1 MGVHSFSISP
11 VFRRGTARRLP
22 PFLQLP
28 CHYVCG
34 ILASNSLKGAST
46 SLRAM
51 RFLKQKDAAEERL
64 DTKEALNRF
73 LASVEVRAFRMTEFS
88 VGDPDEALD
97 LVQDA
102 MLGFVSRYSS
112 RPESEWAAVFY
123 RILQNR
129 ITDWY
134 RRTAV
139 RNRFRAWFGNR
150 DDDQDNDE
158 DPIQTIADTSSPD
171 PDKSLCNSVA
181 ADALKSAVGKLPLR
195 QRQAFLLRAW
205 EGMDV
210 AKTAY
215 AMGCSEGSVKTHYSR
230 AVHTL
235 RGLLEEFRP

>member
-1 MGVHSFSISP
+1 ME
-11 VFRRGTARRLP
+11 
-22 PFLQLP
+22 
-28 CHYVCG
+28 
-34 ILASNSLKGAST
+34 LAT
-46 SLRAM
+46 S
-51 RFLKQKDAAEERL
+51 D
-64 DTKEALNRF
+64 ALNRF
-73 LASVEVRAFRMTEFS
+73 LAGVEVRAYRMAEFS
-88 VGDPDEALD
+88 IGDRDEALD

-102 MLGFVSRYSS
+102 MLGFVRRYSD
-112 RPESEWAAVFY
+112 RPESEWNAVFY

-139 RNRFRAWFGNR
+139 RNKFRAWFGNANDES
-150 DDDQDNDE
+150 DDKE
-158 DPIQTIADTSSPD
+158 DPIQTIADTSTPD
-171 PDKSLCNSVA
+171 PAKSLYHSDA
-181 ADALKSAVGKLPLR
+181 ADAMKSAINKLPLR

-210 AKTAY
+210 AQTAF